1 MPSPA
6 AVVGGALGA
15 GAIGVG
21 SAYLAGAFGGSGS
34 LEVEIEPTKVLL
46 SADSKFNTDY
56 STNNLIGK
64 DYGNYLVAPVGSTTT
79 ETAETNNKAW
89 WDWSYKRWKRD
100 FANPNSNLSE
110 EFKDASKVGSAFSDA
125 SSSSAA
131 LNKVCEAVYKK
142 AKTEITSEDT
152 PNNKAKL
159 RNDLFKY
166 CSIFGESFKTIS
178 EVEEEKSNYGSGNFG
193 SDNTHSKTLI
203 AVTGNDKF
211 WAKRNEEFY
220 SSTGN
225 KKGDDSASKFFKKF
239 YDENKTKKKNIR
251 ERCKEAY
258 KKPSSTAASADESP
272 NLGEVTKFCA
282 I

>member
-79 ETAETNNKAW
+79 GTVETNNKAW
-89 WDWSYKRWKRD
+89 WDWSYKRWQRD
-100 FANPNSNLSE
+100 FANQNSNLSE
-110 EFKDASKVGSAFSDA
+110 EFKNESKVSSAFSDVSN
-125 SSSSAA
+125 SSTA